1 MRRDGEEL
9 TWQERLPWGRD
20 AGAGLRAELGRR
32 PGESIR
38 LRKACAKALWWDAA
52 WCARGRGEK
61 GAEKRPLGEKGR
73 RWAEVWRLLGLQE
86 PDCTFKLLKAC

>member
-20 AGAGLRAELGRR
+20 AGTGLRAELGRR

-38 LRKACAKALWWDAA
+38 LRKACAKALWREAA
-52 WCARGRGEK
+52 R
-61 GAEKRPLGEKGR
+61 
-73 RWAEVWRLLGLQE
+73 
-86 PDCTFKLLKAC
+86 